1 MSKTY
6 EENKEL
12 TNKLLLDMIKKYTDK
27 KLSIESGSIINNEI
41 IKEISQNK
49 IIEEVNLGSFKD
61 EYILKEEDYLI
72 LKNSIKKIITDGVED
87 KLKYNFDEIIDFN
100 RKKPLISHL
109 NYEDLQK
116 DKLRIGGTIKEK
128 DLVYLKY
135 IGDNTTLDIT
145 ENVNIFDIV
154 KKLESCN
161 KKNNIIYDLPSN
173 KEEFNKKLIQ
183 ENIDYQN
190 LYIRIRHDTYSL
202 KEYLEYEKMLYSFVE
217 PAQKLSPFEKYIYAY
232 DIVKKFKKYKKNKKD
247 KMKSRR
253 LYDIL
258 DNNYMV
264 CVGYSRMLGDLLNK
278 LEIENIEHSIDVGL
292 KPYKALAQL
301 KNKYKDEW
309 NKLSNIEKQ
318 NLINSQKNYIPETT
332 SGHSRRLIHL
342 VDEKYNI
349 NGLYFSD
356 PTWDNNLKENSYNH
370 LLMTSEEVLTSS
382 NKFKF
387 ENDSSELLY
396 IRNVEEFN
404 NKLNII
410 LNRRNKSTNEK
421 NNNKLEEE
429 MCKIVNNLTQTI
441 KNIDKNFYK
450 KMQEKYEFLDKS
462 NFKIDNIYNISNE
475 ITDYLYDVANYIT
488 NNINNPVNGKTIL
501 EAVKNVYNNVYVGG
515 IDKQYLSEIQEYN
528 SKIAENEFQSN
539 KFKI

>member
-1 MSKTY
+1 M
-6 EENKEL
+6 
-12 TNKLLLDMIKKYTDK
+12 
-27 KLSIESGSIINNEI
+27 
-41 IKEISQNK
+41 
-49 IIEEVNLGSFKD
+49 D

-72 LKNSIKKIITDGVED
+72 LKNSIKKIITNGVED

-100 RKKPLISHL
+100 RKKPLISYL
-109 NYEDLQK
+109 NYENLQK
-116 DKLRIGGTIKEK
+116 DKLYIRGTIKEK
-128 DLVYLKY
+128 ELAYLNY
-135 IGDNTTLDIT
+135 IGDNTTLDISQ
-145 ENVNIFDIV
+145 NVNIFDIV

-161 KKNNIIYDLPSN
+161 KKNDIIYDLPSN

-183 ENIDYQN
+183 ENINYQN
-190 LYIRIRHDTYSL
+190 LYIRIGFDTYSL

-232 DIVKKFKKYKKNKKD
+232 DIVKKFKKYKENKKD

-264 CVGYSRMLGDLLNK
+264 CVGYSKMLGDLLNK

-301 KNKYKDEW
+301 KKKYKDEW

-318 NLINSQKNYIPETT
+318 NLINTQKNYIPETT

-387 ENDSSELLY
+387 KNDSSELLY
-396 IRNVEEFN
+396 ISNVEEFN

-441 KNIDKNFYK
+441 KIIDKNFYK

-462 NFKIDNIYNISNE
+462 YFKIDNIYNISNE

-488 NNINNPVNGKTIL
+488 KNINNPVSGKTIL